1 MKKDLLSN
9 IASNTLTALGGLSG
23 DANVTIAA
31 AVLSPVAV
39 AVTNDIVSRTL
50 SSLQSD
56 RLNRAFALILNKCKI
71 RRDRGDIYREDAFM
85 TENDGEQAKQV
96 LEGILLNINNEY
108 EKKKVEYHANL
119 FTNICF
125 EERLIFEQAIAVSRI
140 IERMSY
146 RQLTIIAYAYTQKN
160 LKTRGWQARFKDFAN
175 LAKYGD
181 FYSELFSLETM
192 GILHQDCPGHALGGV
207 PLKLSEL
214 GKIIYQEVDL
224 SDIPVTDINIIGDI
238 MEDINKIITGQ

>member
-9 IASNTLTALGGLSG
+9 ISSNTLTALGGLSG

-96 LEGILLNINNEY
+96 LEGILLNINNESLLST
-108 EKKKVEYHANL
+108 KKWTGLKINRYR
-119 FTNICF
+119 
-125 EERLIFEQAIAVSRI
+125 RLMRPMLV
-140 IERMSY
+140 
-146 RQLTIIAYAYTQKN
+146 
-160 LKTRGWQARFKDFAN
+160 G
-175 LAKYGD
+175 
-181 FYSELFSLETM
+181 
-192 GILHQDCPGHALGGV
+192 
-207 PLKLSEL
+207 
-214 GKIIYQEVDL
+214 
-224 SDIPVTDINIIGDI
+224 
-238 MEDINKIITGQ
+238 